1 LISYWEKSGCD
12 NRRMSVNPNILTTHV
27 LDTARGHPVE
37 GMRIVIS
44 KNTNK
49 DDEMNFIW
57 LPIGET
63 VTNNDGRGPGLLQPK
78 AIETFEPG
86 IYMMTFH
93 TKDYFD
99 RHGTL
104 NFYPQVD
111 IIFRIADVSQHY
123 HIPLNLSP
131 FGYSTYRGS

>member
-1 LISYWEKSGCD
+1 
-12 NRRMSVNPNILTTHV
+12 MAVNPNILTTHV
-27 LDTARGHPVE
+27 LDTARGIPVA
-37 GMRIVIS
+37 GMKIVVS
-44 KNTNK
+44 KNANK
-49 DDEMNFIW
+49 ENEMDFVW
-57 LPIGET
+57 ESIGQT
-63 VTNNDGRGPGLLQPK
+63 VTNSDGRGPGLLTPSVV
-78 AIETFEPG
+78 ETFEPG
-86 IYMMTFH
+86 IYMITFY

-99 RHGTL
+99 RSGTL